1 VGVKVGASPTTTT
14 TTTTTT
20 TVALPV
26 APVLTVGE
34 LTACQPVT
42 LSWRGASPDT
52 GWYSLQWVRVSG
64 SGGYDFTNSYSM
76 FNVRGTS
83 AVLSGRFLAGV
94 TYAIRVFAMRADWD
108 GVWHSTQNVT
118 PHSQVVT
125 FTVPGCAS
133 AAEATTTTTVPPGA
147 VDTGFN
153 PNVEPFGRSVFA
165 VAVQSDG
172 KIIIGGSFT
181 TVGGTARNYVARL
194 NSDGTLDAGF
204 TPPDVSHFVRAV
216 AVQSDGKIL
225 IGGSFMTVGGVL
237 CQGVARLN
245 SNGTHDTGFCP
256 NVVTGGNGVEVVAVQ
271 SDGKIFISGDFTKVG
286 GLSGT
291 ARNYVARLNSNG
303 SLDTGFDP
311 NANGVVYSAVVQSDG
326 KIIIGGSF
334 TTVTGGSPATTTT
347 RNRVA
352 RLESNGTLDTGFN
365 PDASSNVLAVAVQ
378 SDGKIIIGGN
388 FTTVGGTP
396 RNLVARLNSNGSL
409 DDPGFNPN
417 VNGIVYSAVVQSDG
431 KIIIGGSFTTVG
443 GTARNYVAR
452 LNSDGSLDAGFDP
465 NANEA
470 IRAVAVQSD
479 GKVIIGGSFTT
490 VGGTTRNRLA
500 RLS

>member
-1 VGVKVGASPTTTT
+1 
-14 TTTTTT
+14 
-20 TVALPV
+20 
-26 APVLTVGE
+26 
-34 LTACQPVT
+34 
-42 LSWRGASPDT
+42 
-52 GWYSLQWVRVSG
+52 
-64 SGGYDFTNSYSM
+64 
-76 FNVRGTS
+76 
-83 AVLSGRFLAGV
+83 
-94 TYAIRVFAMRADWD
+94 
-108 GVWHSTQNVT
+108 
-118 PHSQVVT
+118 
-125 FTVPGCAS
+125 
-133 AAEATTTTTVPPGA
+133 
-147 VDTGFN
+147 
-153 PNVEPFGRSVFA
+153 
-165 VAVQSDG
+165 
-172 KIIIGGSFT
+172 
-181 TVGGTARNYVARL
+181 
-194 NSDGTLDAGF
+194 
-204 TPPDVSHFVRAV
+204 
-216 AVQSDGKIL
+216 
-225 IGGSFMTVGGVL
+225 
-237 CQGVARLN
+237 
-245 SNGTHDTGFCP
+245 
-256 NVVTGGNGVEVVAVQ
+256 VVTGGNGVEEVAVQ

-303 SLDTGFDP
+303 SLDTGFNPPD
-311 NANGVVYSAVVQSDG
+311 ANGVVYSAVVQSDG